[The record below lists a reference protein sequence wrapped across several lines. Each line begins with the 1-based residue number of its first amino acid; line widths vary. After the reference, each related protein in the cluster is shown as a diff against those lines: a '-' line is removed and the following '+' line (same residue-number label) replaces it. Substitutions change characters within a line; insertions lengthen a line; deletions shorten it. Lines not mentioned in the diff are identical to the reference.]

1 MGDHIKKLHDL
12 EGGLMDTTYHSKGMR
27 HVESYVTRGI
37 TKMKRSSHCM
47 DSISQDVFGMM
58 REAHNKMQNQ
68 AHTIEGELLE
78 TYARKEQVEADIADR
93 RQVTAANEALERARA
108 ELPHA
113 HSLFDSDY

>member
-1 MGDHIKKLHDL
+1 
-12 EGGLMDTTYHSKGMR
+12 MR

-93 RQVTAANEALERARA
+93 RQVTAANEALERARS
-108 ELPHA
+108 ELPHGYGQT
-113 HSLFDSDY
+113 SLDLDYRHGESSELSQGRSRRSEGESRR